1 MIRNPVLASP
11 RRFVG
16 WHLWVGVLMV
26 LVAAGCS
33 SDGSVRT
40 ESESTSTSTSPPSSP
55 ATSLPAPASTSSP
68 TTASLAEPTS
78 APASTDVEQELAPPT
93 ARGAALQSGEVAV
106 ASRCDL
112 SYADEAGAFSEIVI
126 TNVQDDTT
134 RTEEIPCLL
143 EGYTLDVGPD
153 GRYLTS
159 GNWFLD
165 LETGRGAA
173 LLEHPETY
181 VHPDGWTFT
190 SVDEMAHALG
200 GEGIEAIDIEIT
212 GWHLDVESQVVYF
225 MMDDKLSQGPVY
237 SATVPEILAGGL
249 PALDSKYTTRSLS
262 DMLESRTCYSGAG
275 TTVEI
280 KLNGE
285 CQSFRLIPGDRESA
299 IAVSFPIGMPDGP
312 LVFWATDG
320 NQYKFDIE
328 TGDSTLLGPTP
339 EFGRDLVP
347 IVRWPQ
353 PFE

>member
-1 MIRNPVLASP
+1 
-11 RRFVG
+11 
-16 WHLWVGVLMV
+16 
-26 LVAAGCS
+26 
-33 SDGSVRT
+33 
-40 ESESTSTSTSPPSSP
+40 
-55 ATSLPAPASTSSP
+55 
-68 TTASLAEPTS
+68 
-78 APASTDVEQELAPPT
+78 
-93 ARGAALQSGEVAV
+93 
-106 ASRCDL
+106 
-112 SYADEAGAFSEIVI
+112 
-126 TNVQDDTT
+126 
-134 RTEEIPCLL
+134 
-143 EGYTLDVGPD
+143 
-153 GRYLTS
+153 
-159 GNWFLD
+159 
-165 LETGRGAA
+165 
-173 LLEHPETY
+173 
-181 VHPDGWTFT
+181 
-190 SVDEMAHALG
+190 MAHALG